1 MLQLLLT
8 AGLAIFTAGF
18 LWPVEDAVNGSGL
31 HLVLMWLSLT
41 AVIGLAVWRFEFGVS
56 GQKTFRWQLADTGA
70 LLLLVGHIVSTVM
83 VFREHGDRR
92 SALNLCF
99 EWCALFVQW
108 MLFRQLALQVTG
120 ASKICSSVV
129 CSIAVG
135 LAAFGIWQSM
145 VFYPQQADWYRSGR
159 KILDDVQSLAEGAS
173 ASEAARVLKEFQA
186 EGIPTEGTSRIL
198 WENRLLSSTEP
209 FATFSLAN
217 TLAGI
222 LALSLVVMLGL
233 LFSKSGDSGEG
244 RLWKT
249 GLLILAMLVVA
260 WCLVLTKSRSAWAG
274 ALVGAAVLFIGRW
287 KSVSRSR
294 LVIVGGITAIVGC
307 VLFGIAA
314 MSGLIDK
321 EVILES
327 PRSLQFR
334 LMYWTGSLQMLR
346 HQPVF
351 GPGPGNFRNAY
362 LQYRVDEASEE
373 IRDPHNFLL
382 DAWSSAGLIGLLGI
396 SLIVI
401 SVVRQLAGSAVT
413 MDPDPPPE
421 SKPKRRGVDQRGTD
435 KRGTDKRGA
444 ENSPATDSS
453 LIRITVIGLLAGFAI
468 HGAWE
473 WLSGATFGAD
483 DWPQMLLLTGVPL
496 TGLFQRRTTSD
507 TFACGA
513 VAMIV
518 HLLAAG
524 GFSMP
529 AVMSLLLIVAA
540 TLVSQSEMTKQND
553 GHSSPAKV
561 SAFIRPSAGQV
572 IRHPLVA
579 TAACILAAWI
589 ASQWGLVP
597 VASSRH
603 SLAVGN
609 QAFQQRDFERAR
621 VEYQRAS
628 ELDPFSVSPRQQM
641 AEFEAYRLEEVRQA
655 YRGPKN
661 AEANWTVSEDDRNRL
676 QSLVRGRLK
685 EIRWAFEALI
695 QADQRSP
702 FAYRRK
708 AQGLAAVADVLGDQE
723 TLNEAL
729 AVQTIALS
737 RYPSSIE
744 TCVELARLA
753 ETASEVSS
761 AEQMSALKLACD
773 TASRA
778 LELDAINHAWGHSDR
793 YLDDLTVSFLKEVV
807 GKSGS
812 SE

>member
-31 HLVLMWLSLT
+31 HLVLMWLSLA
-41 AVIGLAVWRFEFGVS
+41 AVIGLSVWRFELGVS

-70 LLLLVGHIVSTVM
+70 LLLLVGHIVSTIF

-120 ASKICSSVV
+120 ASKICSSVI

-159 KILDDVQSLAEGAS
+159 KILDDVQSQAEGVS

-233 LFSKSGDSGEG
+233 LFWKSGHSGER

-260 WCLVLTKSRSAWAG
+260 WCLVLTKSRSGWAG
-274 ALVGAAVLFIGRW
+274 ALVGAALLFIGRW
-287 KSVSRSR
+287 KSVSRGR
-294 LVIVGGITAIVGC
+294 LVITGGITALVGC

-314 MSGLIDK
+314 MSGFIDK

-327 PRSLQFR
+327 PRSSQFR

-413 MDPDPPPE
+413 MDADPPPE

-435 KRGTDKRGA
+435 KRGAD
-444 ENSPATDSS
+444 NSPAADSS
-453 LIRITVIGLLAGFAI
+453 LLRITVIGLLSGFAI

-473 WLSGATFGAD
+473 WLSGATFGAED
-483 DWPQMLLLTGVPL
+483 LPQLLLLAGIPL
-496 TGLFQRRTTSD
+496 AGLFQRRTTSD

-513 VAMIV
+513 VAMMV

-529 AVMSLLLIVAA
+529 VVMSLLLMIAA
-540 TLVSQSEMTKQND
+540 MLVSQRELIEQND
-553 GHSSPAKV
+553 GGSSPAKV
-561 SAFIRPSAGQV
+561 RAFTRSSAGQV
-572 IRHPLVA
+572 ISHPLVA
-579 TAACILAAWI
+579 TAACILAAWTT
-589 ASQWGLVP
+589 SQWGLVP

-621 VEYQRAS
+621 VEYQRAA

-661 AEANWTVSEDDRNRL
+661 AEANWEPTEEERIRL

-685 EIRWAFEALI
+685 EIRSGFEALI

-729 AVQTIALS
+729 AVQTLALN

-744 TCVELARLA
+744 TCVELVRLA
-753 ETASEVSS
+753 ETASKNSS

-793 YLDDLTVSFLKEVV
+793 YLDDQTVSFLKEVV